1 MQANYVSLDLIEKLE
16 VDELTCGYISSVYP
30 TLFTVITEENE
41 LIYFLNNK
49 KYIAPM
55 SVVLE
60 DLCSFEDLNLTPDT
74 KVIFEKNNIIIDSH
88 KIEIGL
94 DSAETWDP
102 KIELLLLDSSEELI
116 DQNLLIVEEGVFK
129 HGKYEGFAPLIYN
142 IGDYIDEL
150 KTISNIKIHN
160 NLYSS
165 FISEKII
172 EFVFEI
178 VNDDWEHIS
187 ETTSEFLGFGPG
199 LTPSSDDFLCG
210 FMISWIYMG
219 EYYNLDLEKIYDFN
233 KTLLDDVVL
242 DREEMSHNLLSHYS
256 KGKTQKMIKQFINS
270 MLYET
275 DSEEMCQSMREA
287 ISFGDISGTDIVC
300 GIYLGTRIIR
310 LERIKRKFNK
320 R

>member
-1 MQANYVSLDLIEKLE
+1 MQANYVSLDLVDKLE
-16 VDELTCGYISSVYP
+16 KDELTEGFISSVYP
-30 TLFTVITEENE
+30 NLFTVITEEDE

-74 KVIFEKNNIIIDSH
+74 KVIFKHNNITIDSH

-94 DSAETWDP
+94 ETAVSWDP
-102 KIELLLLDSSEELI
+102 KMELLNLKTSEETI
-116 DQNLLIVEEGVFK
+116 DKNLLIIEEGVFK

-142 IGDYIDEL
+142 IGEYIDEL
-150 KTISNIKIHN
+150 KTISNLKIHN

-178 VNDDWEHIS
+178 VNGDLSHIS
-187 ETTSEFLGFGPG
+187 KTTSEFLGFGPG

-210 FMISWIYMG
+210 FMIGLIYLG
-219 EYYNLDLEKIYDFN
+219 SYYNLDLEKIYDFN
-233 KTLLDDVVL
+233 KNLLKDTEL
-242 DREEMSHNLLSHYS
+242 DKEEMSHNLLVQYS
-256 KGKTQKMIKQFINS
+256 RGNSQKMIKQFINS

-275 DSEEMCQSMREA
+275 DKEKMCQATREA

-300 GIYLGTRIIR
+300 GIYLGTRLIR
-310 LERIKRKFNK
+310 HENIKRQFSN
-320 R
+320 